1 MRWSLGR
8 NSRPGAGSTGKTSL
22 PLGTCPHRQPTMC
35 VRGPPHPFG
44 VVTGTGR
51 YDSEEGG
58 EGTGWGTLTGE
69 SWESVS
75 LTSRDE
81 ELKGLGLDHTW
92 V

>member
-1 MRWSLGR
+1 
-8 NSRPGAGSTGKTSL
+8 
-22 PLGTCPHRQPTMC
+22 
-35 VRGPPHPFG
+35 
-44 VVTGTGR
+44 VTGTGR
-51 YDSEEGG
+51 YDSGEGG